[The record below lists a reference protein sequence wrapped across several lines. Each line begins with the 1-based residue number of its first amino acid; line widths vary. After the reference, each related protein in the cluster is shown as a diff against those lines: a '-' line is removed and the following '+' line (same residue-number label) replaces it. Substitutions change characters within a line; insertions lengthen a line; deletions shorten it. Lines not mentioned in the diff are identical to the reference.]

1 MAAEIDFRTLWY
13 GDVVVNRLGDSMLKR
28 LKRAG
33 AGLRRDIVENFQ
45 RTPKAMG
52 TRSRA
57 GLKRNKKGQFLK
69 GSGQLRVTKGQKLYE
84 RSKPGETPAIQTGD
98 LRRSIAQETDAA
110 NLVTRIG
117 PRATTG
123 GGKSLKY
130 ARYLEFGTR
139 KMAARPYMRPA
150 IFRARVPVALIL
162 AGKR

>member
-1 MAAEIDFRTLWY
+1 MIKWRAEWH
-13 GDVVVNRLGDSMLKR
+13 GEKVLGETKAELVR
-28 LKRAG
+28 NLKRAG
-33 AGLRRDIVENFQ
+33 AHLRRDIVQNFQ

-123 GGKSLKY
+123 KGKSLKY
-130 ARYLEFGTR
+130 ARHLEFGTR